1 MAIDIADALLTPLLA
16 VATLLIILFL
26 QRYRH
31 RHHIKPSRLTRATWR
46 DSGRATAIVD
56 LPTIARERFAYLR
69 KSVDQRNIFTSSL
82 VFIDHMIYSSG
93 IGCSVKQFFL
103 LNAAFAAL
111 LALTLHIML
120 ALHSLVAIPISIL
133 LSISISINFLSR
145 SRAKRLERFR
155 DIFPDAL
162 DLIVRSVRAGLPV
175 SEAVK
180 IIGNEIAEPVGD
192 NFREVAANLMI
203 GMSLEE
209 SLLLLQKRVP
219 IAEIKYFS
227 ISLTIQ
233 QETGGN
239 LAEILSKLANIMR
252 KRIQIRKK
260 IRALS
265 SEARASAIII
275 GALPFIVGL
284 AIFALNRDY
293 IEVLYLDDFGRLFLG
308 GAVGSITVGGVVM
321 SKMIRFDI

>member
-1 MAIDIADALLTPLLA
+1 MMTNLADTFFMTFLA
-16 VATLLIILFL
+16 VAILLTSLFL
-26 QRYRH
+26 QRYRT
-31 RHHIKPSRLTRATWR
+31 RQHIKPSRLSRAIR
-46 DSGRATAIVD
+46 RGVGTAQAPVD
-56 LPTIARERFAYLR
+56 LPSIARQRFAYL
-69 KSVDQRNIFTSSL
+69 KQSFDQPNFIIAFF
-82 VFIDHMIYSSG
+82 VFIDSIICASG
-93 IGCSVKQFFL
+93 IKCSLRQFFL
-103 LNAAFAAL
+103 ANAL
-111 LALTLHIML
+111 LATFLAVMMHI
-120 ALHSLVAIPISIL
+120 AATFQPLVAIALSVPLSIL
-133 LSISISINFLSR
+133 LSIKFLSR
-145 SRAKRLERFR
+145 AKTRRLEHFR

-180 IIGNEIAEPVGD
+180 IIGNEISDPVGND
-192 NFREVAANLMI
+192 FREVAANLMI

-219 IAEIKYFS
+219 IAEIKYFA

-239 LAEILSKLANIMR
+239 LAEILSNLANIMR

-265 SEARASAIII
+265 SEARASALII

-293 IEVLYLDDFGRLFLG
+293 IEVLFVDDMGKLFLG
-308 GAVGSITVGGVVM
+308 GAVGSIVIGGIVM
-321 SKMIRFDI
+321 SKMIRFDV

>member
-1 MAIDIADALLTPLLA
+1 MAFNLTDTHVTLLLA
-16 VATLLIILFL
+16 IATLLLTLGLQLFRSS
-26 QRYRH
+26 QE
-31 RHHIKPSRLTRATWR
+31 IKPSRLSRAIRRGGTTQ
-46 DSGRATAIVD
+46 TAVD
-56 LPTIARERFAYLR
+56 LPSIARQRFAYLKR
-69 KSVDQRNIFTSSL
+69 SFARPNIFISFL
-82 VFIDHMIYSSG
+82 FFIDRIICASG
-93 IGCSVKQFFL
+93 IKCSLKQFFVVNIL
-103 LNAAFAAL
+103 FSML
-111 LALTLHIML
+111 LALALNFVATLQPFLAAAASIPLSML
-120 ALHSLVAIPISIL
+120 ISIK
-133 LSISISINFLSR
+133 FLSR
-145 SRAKRLERFR
+145 CKAKRLERFR

-180 IIGNEIAEPVGD
+180 IIGNEISEPVGD
-192 NFREVAANLMI
+192 DFREVAANLMI

-209 SLLLLQKRVP
+209 SLMLLQKRVP
-219 IAEIKYFS
+219 IAEIKYFA

-239 LAEILSKLANIMR
+239 LAEILSNLASIMR

-265 SEARASAIII
+265 SEARASALII
-275 GALPFIVGL
+275 GTLPFIVGL

-293 IEVLYLDDFGRLFLG
+293 IEILFIDELGRLFLG
-308 GAVGSITVGGVVM
+308 GAVGSILIGGIVM